1 MVQGRDERLLH
12 YGDRGT
18 VTLDIHAVEKSQQLL
33 AHGSDN
39 GARPVL
45 ELEGLPEPQGL
56 SVDEEGVIPVVV
68 GNPEIIPDGK
78 DLFPYQ
84 IAHTA
89 HSATRRGMPGSYAQE
104 ALVAATGKEKL

>member
-12 YGDRGT
+12 YGDHGT
-18 VTLDIHAVEKSQQLL
+18 VTLDIHAVAKSQQLL

-56 SVDEEGVIPVVV
+56 SVDEEGS
-68 GNPEIIPDGK
+68 
-78 DLFPYQ
+78 FPLSSVTQ
-84 IAHTA
+84 KSSPMEKTF
-89 HSATRRGMPGSYAQE
+89 SRTR
-104 ALVAATGKEKL
+104 